1 MKKTFLVLAVAAA
14 SATAAAA
21 GDFVRAQEGRGIPDC
36 FIVMLKPEAAVPPG
50 SARAGFTVS
59 QLAVGAAARH
69 GGTVR
74 HFYEHALSGFSICMP
89 EAAARVLAREPEV
102 ALVEQDQVMTANVTQ
117 SGATWGIDRIDQ
129 RNLPLSGTYTYNF
142 TGTGVHAY
150 IIDTGI
156 RATHQQFA
164 GRVSSQS
171 FTSVSDGNGTNDCNG
186 HGTHVSGTVGGTTY
200 GVAKGVTLHA
210 VRVLDCGGSGTN
222 AGVIAGVDWV
232 TQNHQSPAVA
242 NMSLGGGASTAL
254 DTAVANSIASGVTY
268 AIAAGNSNA
277 NACNSSPAR
286 VATAITVGATTT
298 TDARSSFS
306 NFGTCVDIFAPG
318 SSITSSWNTSDT
330 ATNTISGTSMATPH
344 VTGVA
349 ALYLQQFPGQSA
361 AAVAQGIVNN
371 ATTGVVGN
379 PGTGSPNRLLYSLF
393 GGGGGGGTT
402 VFSDGFETNT
412 GWTVSPSGTDTA
424 TTGAW
429 QRGTPQAT
437 SSGGVVTQAGACA
450 GGTNCLVTGL
460 TAGASAG
467 VNDVDGGVTS
477 IQSPAITLPS
487 SGTLTL
493 SFAYY
498 LAHLN
503 NSSSADFFRVSI
515 AGSSTSGQVFQELGS
530 ASNDAASFATQSVNI
545 SSFAGQTIRILIE
558 AADASTGSLV
568 EAAVDNVTITQ
579 Q

>member
-1 MKKTFLVLAVAAA
+1 MKKTFLVLAVVAANAAA
-14 SATAAAA
+14 ATA
-21 GDFVRAQEGRGIPDC
+21 GDFVRAPRGRGIPDC
-36 FIVMLKPEAAVPPG
+36 FIVMLKPGAAVQPG
-50 SARAGFTVS
+50 AGRAGLTVS
-59 QLAVGAAARH
+59 QMAVGAAARH

-74 HFYEHALSGFSICMP
+74 HFYEHALAGYSICMP
-89 EAAARVLAREPEV
+89 EAAARALAQESDV

-117 SGATWGIDRIDQ
+117 TGATWGIDRIDQ
-129 RNLPLSGTYTYNF
+129 RNLPLSGSYTYNF
-142 TGTGVHAY
+142 TGAGVHAY

-164 GRVSSQS
+164 TRVSTQN
-171 FTSVSDGNGTNDCNG
+171 FTSISDGNGTNDCNG
-186 HGTHVSGTVGGTTY
+186 HGTHVSGTVGGSTY

-210 VRVLDCGGSGTN
+210 VRVLDCTGSGTN

-242 NMSLGGGASTAL
+242 NMSLGGGVSTAL

-286 VATAITVGATTT
+286 VPAALTVGATTM

-306 NFGTCVDIFAPG
+306 NIGTCVDIFAPG
-318 SSITSSWNTSDT
+318 SSITSSWNASDT

-349 ALYLQQFPGQSA
+349 ALYLQQFPGSSP

-379 PGTGSPNRLLYSLF
+379 PGTGSPNRLLFSLF
-393 GGGGGGGTT
+393 GGGGGGTT

-412 GWTVSPSGTDTA
+412 GWTTNPNGTDTA

-429 QRGTPQAT
+429 ERGTPQQT
-437 SSGGVVTQAGACA
+437 SSGIVLQVGACA
-450 GGTNCLVTGL
+450 GGANCLVTGL

-503 NSSSADFFRVSI
+503 NASSADFFRVTI
-515 AGSSTSGQVFQELGS
+515 VGSSTSGVVFQELG
-530 ASNDAASFATQSVNI
+530 AATNDAGAFSTQSVNI
-545 SSFAGQTIRILIE
+545 SSFAGQSVRILIE
-558 AADASTGSLV
+558 AADNATGSLI